1 MFELL
6 ASKGVWYAVA
16 AIASICIIQ
25 FFRRLHFQRSIMR
38 GLPSPPQNYFL
49 GSLISMGKVLA
60 TQPRDAAPQTYM
72 HCLKEY
78 YKLGDV
84 IYFDPW
90 PLGPP
95 LMAIFNTEM
104 LNQVVLENHFPK
116 HPLVREFIWN
126 FGGPANL
133 VSEDGAVWK
142 RWRSA
147 FNPGFSSSHLMTQ
160 VPAIVKECAVFC
172 DIMADHAKNN
182 DLFRMEQATTKLT
195 VNVIGRIVL
204 DIDLN
209 AQRGA
214 NVLVDAFN
222 SQVRWQAKGAQ
233 FQPSELWDIRRPI
246 IQRYNNYKMNQYVG
260 ARLDERFAG
269 RQSRGRSKH
278 VIDLALETYLKE
290 KKGSG
295 ANVDEM
301 KELDAEFKEAAIS
314 NVKTM
319 LFAGHDTTSSTICYA
334 YYYLAKSPDCLAK
347 IKKEHEE
354 VFGPDPSQVAEKI
367 IAEPHL
373 LNKLEYTLAV
383 TKEVLRLDSPASTI
397 RLGRPGYTLHNPDTG
412 ENMPTE
418 NFMVWPVNVGL
429 HRNAKYWPEP
439 DKFDPDRF
447 VPGSAV
453 YAQNNKE
460 AWVPFSKGSRN
471 CIGQELAIIET
482 KIILA
487 MTLRTFDFQAAY
499 DEVGKLKGDRSG
511 YPSSTSGVQTQFG
524 ERAYQ
529 IQLGTAKPAEGMPC
543 RLTLIEE
550 KS

>member
-1 MFELL
+1 MLELL
-6 ASKGVWYAVA
+6 TSMGVVYAVA
-16 AIASICIIQ
+16 VVIIVCLVRFIKQ
-25 FFRRLHFQRSIMR
+25 LHFQRSLLN
-38 GLPSPPQNYFL
+38 GLPTPPRNIIL
-49 GSLISMGKVLA
+49 GNIISMGKVLA
-60 TQPRDAAPQTYM
+60 SQPRNAAPQTYM

-78 YKLGDV
+78 YKMPDV
-84 IYFDPW
+84 FYFDPW

-95 LMAIFNTEM
+95 LMAIFNVEM
-104 LNQVVLENHFPK
+104 LNQITLEHNPPK

-133 VSEDGAVWK
+133 VSEDGAIWK

-160 VPAIVKECAVFC
+160 VPSIVEECQVFC
-172 DIMADHAKNN
+172 DIMTRHAKNN
-182 DLFRMEQATTKLT
+182 DLFRMENATTKLT
-195 VNVIGRIVL
+195 VNIIGRIVL
-204 DIDLN
+204 DVDLN

-222 SQVRWQAKGAQ
+222 SQVRWQARGAQ

-246 IQRYNNYKMNQYVG
+246 IQTYNNWRMNKYVG

-290 KKGSG
+290 KEGNDGDASKIT
-295 ANVDEM
+295 
-301 KELDAEFKEAAIS
+301 ELDSEFKQAAIS

-334 YYYLAKSPDCLAK
+334 YYYLAKAPNALER
-347 IKKEHEE
+347 IKKELAD
-354 VFGPDPSQVAEKI
+354 VFGPDPSQTAAKI

-383 TKEVLRLDSPASTI
+383 IKEVLRLDSPASTI
-397 RLGRPGYTLHNPDTG
+397 RVGRPGLTLHDPDTG
-412 ENMPTE
+412 ENLPTE
-418 NFMVWPVNVGL
+418 HFMLWPVNVGL
-429 HRNAKYWPEP
+429 HRNPKYWPEP
-439 DKFDPDRF
+439 DRFDPDRF

-453 YAQNNKE
+453 YAANNKE
-460 AWVPFSKGSRN
+460 AWVPFSKGTRN

-499 DEVGKLKGDRSG
+499 DELDKLRGDGTG
-511 YPSSTSGVQTQFG
+511 YPNATSGIQSQFG

-529 IQLGTAKPAEGMPC
+529 VQLGTAKPAEGMPC
-543 RLTLIEE
+543 RLKLI
-550 KS
+550 

>member
-1 MFELL
+1 M
-6 ASKGVWYAVA
+6 AT
-16 AIASICIIQ
+16 IASICIIQ
-25 FFRRLHFQRSIMR
+25 FFRKLHFQRSIIR
-38 GLPSPPQNYFL
+38 GLPSPPQNYFF

-60 TQPRDAAPQTYM
+60 AQPTDAAPQTYM

-78 YKLGDV
+78 YKLGEV

-95 LMAIFNTEM
+95 LMAIFNIEM

-133 VSEDGAVWK
+133 VSEDGAIWK

-160 VPAIVKECAVFC
+160 VPAIVKECEVFC
-172 DIMADHAKNN
+172 DIMSQHANNN

-233 FQPSELWDIRRPI
+233 YQPSELWDIRRPI
-246 IQRYNNYKMNQYVG
+246 IQTYNNYKMNKYVG

-269 RQSRGRSKH
+269 RQTRGRSKH

-295 ANVDEM
+295 TNVDEM
-301 KELDAEFKEAAIS
+301 KSLDPEFKEAAIS

-334 YYYLAKSPDCLAK
+334 YYYLSKSPSCLAK
-347 IKKEHEE
+347 IQQEHEQ
-354 VFGPDPSQVAEKI
+354 VFGPDPTQVAAKI
-367 IAEPHL
+367 VAEPHL

-397 RLGRPGYTLHNPDTG
+397 RSGLPGHTLYNPETG
-412 ENMPTE
+412 EHMPTE
-418 NFMVWPVNVGL
+418 GFAVWPVNVGL

-460 AWVPFSKGSRN
+460 AWVAFSKGSRN

-482 KIILA
+482 KIVLA

-529 IQLGTAKPAEGMPC
+529 IQLGTAKPSEGMPC
-543 RLTLIEE
+543 RLRLIGEQ
-550 KS
+550 KA